1 MPPEERALIDRYREI
16 ERSSSDL
23 LTQIEMLNGGIA
35 AKEDDLLK
43 IQKRLDDADI
53 AAAAEW
59 LAVAAREVDAV
70 VEVLGQAELRRAIA
84 VEEVGKDLGLG
95 TQPSLRSIANA
106 APQPWADIL
115 RDHHKAF
122 LDLASRIET
131 AGSANKDLVRSAQ
144 SAALP
149 LLENLEESLSN
160 STYEARG
167 RRDAPR
173 RRHVLVD
180 GEL

>member
-1 MPPEERALIDRYREI
+1 MGEYDDCPGWCSTMSLNDLSALLWREREVLE
-16 ERSSSDL
+16 L
-23 LTQIEMLNGGIA
+23 LLYKLQTQQLMLTTG
-35 AKEDDLLK
+35 
-43 IQKRLDDADI
+43 RT
-53 AAAAEW
+53 EW

-70 VEVLGQAELRRAIA
+70 VEVLGQAELHRAIA
-84 VEEVGKDLGLG
+84 VEEVGKELNIGS
-95 TQPSLRSIANA
+95 QPSLRNIAKA
-106 APQPWADIL
+106 APQPWSDIL
-115 RDHHKAF
+115 SDHHKAF

-131 AGSANKDLVRSAQ
+131 AGGANRDLVRSSQ

-149 LLENLEESLSN
+149 LLQGLEDGITN

-167 RRDAPR
+167 RRDAPA

>member
-1 MPPEERALIDRYREI
+1 MSLNDLSTLLWREREVLE
-16 ERSSSDL
+16 L
-23 LTQIEMLNGGIA
+23 LLYKLQTQQLMLTTG
-35 AKEDDLLK
+35 
-43 IQKRLDDADI
+43 RT
-53 AAAAEW
+53 EW

-84 VEEVGKDLGLG
+84 VEEVGTELGLG

-149 LLENLEESLSN
+149 LLESLEDSLAS
-160 STYEARG
+160 STYEAHG
-167 RRDAPR
+167 RRDAPK